1 MPISI
6 YIHKCML
13 YIFSDHSVFTCRF
26 SYNFLVFF
34 RFSTFYHHWKF
45 VAWSITDYLLISL
58 QLWLCDWKIL
68 FYFPLICRRTIW
80 SNNKNIIHWQNV
92 ADNLILDWIANANCH
107 ILQALQKSHL
117 KVNSTI
123 TSIFNNNIL
132 NWQTETETYWL
143 TYWFLEDCS
152 LHIALQDSIWE
163 NVRPH
168 CTILFV

>member
-1 MPISI
+1 MQ
-6 YIHKCML
+6 
-13 YIFSDHSVFTCRF
+13 VFIQ
-26 SYNFLVFF
+26 FLSFF

-45 VAWSITDYLLISL
+45 AAWSITDYLLISV

-92 ADNLILDWIANANCH
+92 ADNLILDWIANCH
-107 ILQALQKSHL
+107 ILQALQKSYL
-117 KVNSTI
+117 KVNSTV
-123 TSIFNNNIL
+123 TSIFNNNIF

-143 TYWFLEDCS
+143 TYWFLEDFS

-163 NVRPH
+163 NVKYCLYSCLCDNFSPAEK
-168 CTILFV
+168 LFFLQVL